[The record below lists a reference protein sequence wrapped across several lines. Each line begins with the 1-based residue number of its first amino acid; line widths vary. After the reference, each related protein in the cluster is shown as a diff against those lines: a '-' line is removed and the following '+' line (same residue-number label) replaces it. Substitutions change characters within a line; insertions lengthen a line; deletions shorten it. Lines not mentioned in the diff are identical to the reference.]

1 MLDIVSLR
9 RVHVEAL
16 IAEQHD
22 MGVCDAIEEIEQFD
36 TLLNNTQ
43 QNAAACLHMR
53 PDLGFHPA
61 LRKPSAMTTPHVPK
75 VAGIEPALPAPTHTA
90 ESATASAPADTPP
103 ESRRTAA
110 QDRLAGWISDLTTLH
125 GLTER
130 LARTRTLEAALQEL
144 LRAGASLVGARR
156 GLVVL
161 EPSDG
166 LGPDTTIGL
175 GLGRADIGHIETVPR
190 RAQSFGRILDG
201 LPVTDGLTTQDGLSP
216 RDGPPTD
223 GCPADAPADHGA
235 DGPGPNGLQGGVSA
249 GGLQGGAASDDGRT
263 DNRDP
268 NSPGPSYRPGPVSP
282 GTYSPSSDNSGCV
295 ACGRGHIAQ
304 PDIPGEPGLD
314 PRLREVAAR
323 LGYAASYA
331 VPLEAG
337 SVGRFGAAVWLYDE
351 PAAPAERQRHL
362 VGRYLA
368 YATEHLARLL
378 ELHRQRQAVATLRE
392 ELLPSRLPRVPGV
405 RLAVRHSSGP
415 LGGGD
420 WYDALPLPDGAL
432 GLAVGSVTGSGP
444 GAVAAMG
451 RLRASLRAYA
461 VMEGE
466 DPVAVLSDLE
476 LLLRLTEPARS
487 ATALFAFAEAPPG
500 VPGAGTGPGAG
511 PGAGAGPR
519 TDAGPVTGAGPGT
532 PPAPGMPV
540 AAGRRIVLAG
550 AGHCPPLII
559 GERRTEYVE
568 TTLSAPLGMLACW
581 EAPSVELRPAPGE
594 TLLLYSDGLL
604 RRTGEPMD
612 RAFARLHAAAAG
624 VPRAVRHDPE
634 ALTDHLLRTLLPEGL
649 DAPESPE
656 DVVLLTAYFE

>member
-1 MLDIVSLR
+1 MLDIVSPG

-22 MGVCDAIEEIEQFD
+22 MGVCDAIEKIEH
-36 TLLNNTQ
+36 LLTFPNATQ
-43 QNAAACLHMR
+43 QTAAISLNKR
-53 PDLGFHPA
+53 PDLGSHPA

-90 ESATASAPADTPP
+90 ESATAAAPADTPP
-103 ESRRTAA
+103 EERPAA
-110 QDRLAGWISDLTTLH
+110 VQDRLAGWISDLTTLH
-125 GLTER
+125 DLTEQ
-130 LARTRTLEAALQEL
+130 LARTRTLEDALREL

-161 EPSDG
+161 EPCDG

-175 GLGRADIGHIETVPR
+175 GVGRADIGHIETVPR
-190 RAQSFGRILDG
+190 SALSFGRILDG
-201 LPVTDGLTTQDGLSP
+201 LPETDG
-216 RDGPPTD
+216 TD
-223 GCPADAPADHGA
+223 PARAEAEGPADGGRA
-235 DGPGPNGLQGGVSA
+235 DG
-249 GGLQGGAASDDGRT
+249 
-263 DNRDP
+263 
-268 NSPGPSYRPGPVSP
+268 
-282 GTYSPSSDNSGCV
+282 SGCV
-295 ACGRGHIAQ
+295 ARGRGDIAQ
-304 PDIPGEPGLD
+304 PDIPGRPGLD

-331 VPLEAG
+331 VPLDTDTA
-337 SVGRFGAAVWLYDE
+337 GRFGAAVWLYDE
-351 PAAPAERQRHL
+351 PAEPTERQRHL
-362 VGRYLA
+362 VGLYRA

-405 RLAVRHSSGP
+405 RLAVRHGCGP

-432 GLAVGSVTGSGP
+432 GLAVGSVTGTGP

-487 ATALFAFAEAPPG
+487 ATALFAFAEAPQ
-500 VPGAGTGPGAG
+500 AGTGGAG
-511 PGAGAGPR
+511 PG
-519 TDAGPVTGAGPGT
+519 GAGPGGAGLGGADT
-532 PPAPGMPV
+532 PAGPPGTGAYGAIGGGS
-540 AAGRRIVLAG
+540 AARRIVLAG

-559 GERRTEYVE
+559 GDRRTEYVE

-581 EAPSVELRPAPGE
+581 EAPSVELAPAPGE

-612 RAFARLHAAAAG
+612 RAFARLHNAAAG
-624 VPRAVRHDPE
+624 VPRAARHDPE
-634 ALTDHLLRTLLPEGL
+634 ALADHLLHTLLPGGL
-649 DAPESPE
+649 DDPDSPE
-656 DVVLLTAYFE
+656 DVVLLAAYFE